1 MSTRHAVV
9 DTTLGPITIVATGQA
24 ITGLYFAQH
33 IRRPSR
39 DTFGPRV
46 PMSENQLLADAG
58 RQLVEYL
65 DGSRRTFD
73 LPLEAAGDAFQK
85 SVWAIVSEIP
95 FGRTTTYGAIS
106 GELGDRSLAQD
117 VGQAVAMNPLCILV
131 PCHRVVGANGALTGY
146 AGGLTRKRA
155 LLELEEP
162 AAAPA
167 GRLF

>member
-9 DTTLGPITIVATGQA
+9 DTTMGPITIVASGAA

-39 DTFGPRV
+39 ETLGPRV
-46 PMSENQLLADAG
+46 PVQEDRLLVDARQQLIG
-58 RQLVEYL
+58 YL

-73 LPLEAAGDAFQK
+73 LPLAAAGDAFQK

-95 FGRTTTYGAIS
+95 FGQTTSYGAIAA
-106 GELGDRSLAQD
+106 EIGDRSLAQD
-117 VGQAVAMNPLCILV
+117 VGQAVAANPLCIVV
-131 PCHRVVGANGALTGY
+131 PCHRVVGANGALIGY
-146 AGGLTRKRA
+146 AGGLTRKRS
-155 LLELEEP
+155 LLDLEEP
-162 AAAPA
+162 AAASV